1 MTALFPKEGAQQSR
15 IPAHPSSIHGTGP
28 CKALEESQ
36 RGWEWVGITL
46 VLARGHGGK
55 GRLCGHSG
63 GCAGFFFFFGGRTTT
78 LDTHA
83 IDDAARLPA
92 WSFPGGEDMLA
103 THSPR
108 QQMLL
113 SLEDDDMDDGI
124 ATSSIQPWL
133 LPSSTSLG
141 AN

>member
-1 MTALFPKEGAQQSR
+1 MGGDHSGSGKG
-15 IPAHPSSIHGTGP
+15 
-28 CKALEESQ
+28 
-36 RGWEWVGITL
+36 
-46 VLARGHGGK
+46 ARG

-63 GCAGFFFFFGGRTTT
+63 GCAGFFFFLGRTTT

-92 WSFPGGEDMLA
+92 WSFPGGEDLLA

-113 SLEDDDMDDGI
+113 SLENDDMDDGI
-124 ATSSIQPWL
+124 ATSSIKPWL
-133 LPSSTSLG
+133 LPPSTSLG

>member
-1 MTALFPKEGAQQSR
+1 MGGDHSGSGKGARWEG
-15 IPAHPSSIHGTGP
+15 
-28 CKALEESQ
+28 KALWSL
-36 RGWEWVGITL
+36 WWVCRFL
-46 VLARGHGGK
+46 
-55 GRLCGHSG
+55 
-63 GCAGFFFFFGGRTTT
+63 FFFGGRTTT

-124 ATSSIQPWL
+124 ATSSIKPWL